1 MRRELAQTREAL
13 RPLGHLS
20 GWICIHQREGAWDAD
35 TGNNYY
41 GGLQMT
47 YGWAGRVTNAALLS
61 PGQQIAAAEAE
72 ASEHGWSY
80 SWMQSQWPRTFPP
93 CAGLFA

>member
-1 MRRELAQTREAL
+1 M
-13 RPLGHLS
+13 HS
-20 GWICIHQREGAWDAD
+20 REGAWNAN
-35 TGNNYY
+35 TGNGYF

-47 YGWAGRVTNAALLS
+47 YGWAGRVTNAALLT
-61 PGQQIAAAEAE
+61 PAEQIAAAEAE

-80 SWMQSQWPRTFPP
+80 SWMQSQWPATFPP